1 MNQAMVDVQSKDRPE
16 IFGAV
21 LMMMMMVMAMSFERW
36 LMKDEDCSIWI

>member
-1 MNQAMVDVQSKDRPE
+1 MNQAMVDVQSKGRPE

-21 LMMMMMVMAMSFERW
+21 LIMMMMMVMSFERW